1 MPPALHHSPSSFRE
15 GVTDMNDSKFNVLLY
30 FEDSQQAFYA
40 AVHTA
45 TLLRNMPNMHLTVVQ
60 AREGCEDSK
69 ITEYS
74 WIDTKDLVNWAMA
87 RSNVKGTEYHWPI
100 RSTSD
105 WMKRVFYGSNP
116 SVQDKYNEILSKAN
130 EVFSERAEDVS
141 HVVIYCNSGIS
152 DTIEALYDY
161 AAKNSYNLIIMGT
174 RGFSTLK
181 VLLFGCLVNNSPIP
195 MMLVKK
201 LPQGFIK

>member
-1 MPPALHHSPSSFRE
+1 
-15 GVTDMNDSKFNVLLY
+15 MNDSKFNVLLY
-30 FEDSQQAFYA
+30 FDDSQQAFYA

-45 TLLRNMPNMHLTVVQ
+45 ILLKNMPNMHLTVLQ

-100 RSTSD
+100 RSTTD
-105 WMKRVFYGSNP
+105 WMKRVFDGSNTL
-116 SVQDKYNEILSKAN
+116 DKYHEILTEAN
-130 EVFSERAEDVS
+130 EVFTERAEDVS
-141 HVVIYCNSGIS
+141 HVVIYCNPGIS
-152 DTIEALYDY
+152 ETIEALYDY
-161 AAKNSYNLIIMGT
+161 ASKNSYNLIIMGT
-174 RGFSTLK
+174 RGLMTLK

-195 MMLVKK
+195 MLLVKK
-201 LPQGFIK
+201 LPKGLIKYK